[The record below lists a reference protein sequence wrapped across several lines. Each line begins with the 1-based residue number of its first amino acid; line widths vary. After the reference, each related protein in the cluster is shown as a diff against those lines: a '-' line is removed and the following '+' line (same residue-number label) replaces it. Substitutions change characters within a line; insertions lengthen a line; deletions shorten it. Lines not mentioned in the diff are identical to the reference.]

1 MHEEGGYTEL
11 DPLSDYTR
19 SSRSFEGWT
28 QPGGSILRCGALCL
42 AHRRHSD
49 GAAALL
55 QEGLIC
61 VAGTRLENTHPPL
74 PCALRDTH
82 TRKHVYYEF
91 NAI

>member
-11 DPLSDYTR
+11 DPLGLHSKLSELRGLDAAQEAR
-19 SSRSFEGWT
+19 SSAVPRTPTPQRRS
-28 QPGGSILRCGALCL
+28 GS
-42 AHRRHSD
+42 
-49 GAAALL
+49 LL

-74 PCALRDTH
+74 PCAFRDTH
-82 TRKHVYYEF
+82 TRQHVYYEF